1 MVGAHLRRLGVT
13 DVAVVAP
20 RRRYA
25 ATIATAAVTLGLL
38 AFAADSVDGLV
49 GQVMIAFTSSGF
61 AWGLAAFLAGRSA
74 AGARRAAAGATGL
87 LVLAT
92 LLYYLLVLVVG
103 RRWSGATLEDG
114 TSADMHGLRSIAVM
128 TAVWLIGSLVAGP
141 VLGLLGHVVRVGGL
155 SRAALAAGVIC
166 GLLSGEGWHAMAA
179 APLWQLL
186 PVPDPDQADFVRGV
200 VVSELV
206 KIVLPVAVLA
216 WLATA
221 HRLWRAWPTLLTAA
235 VSIGTLSALLWY
247 MMDVGANSLAGAM

>member
-1 MVGAHLRRLGVT
+1 MTPKRRSAGVIS
-13 DVAVVAP
+13 
-20 RRRYA
+20 RSRSS
-25 ATIATAAVTLGLL
+25 TLP
-38 AFAADSVDGLV
+38 
-49 GQVMIAFTSSGF
+49 
-61 AWGLAAFLAGRSA
+61 SA

-92 LLYYLLVLVVG
+92 LLYYLLVLVIS

-114 TSADMHGLRSIAVM
+114 TSADLHGLRSVAVM

-141 VLGLLGHVVRVGGL
+141 MLGPLGHAVRVGEV
-155 SRAALAAGVIC
+155 SRAALAAGVTC

-186 PVPDPDQADFVRGV
+186 PVPDPDRADFIRGL

-206 KIVLPVAVLA
+206 KIVLPLAVLA

-235 VSIGTLSALLWY
+235 VSSSALSALLWY
-247 MMDVGANSLAGAM
+247 VLTAVAISIAGAI

>member
-1 MVGAHLRRLGVT
+1 MVGARLRRLGVT
-13 DVAVVAP
+13 DVAVVGP
-20 RRRYA
+20 RRTYA
-25 ATIATAAVTLGLL
+25 AVVATAAVALGLL
-38 AFAADSVDGLV
+38 AFAADSVDGVV
-49 GQVMIAFTSSGF
+49 GQVMIALTSSGF

-114 TSADMHGLRSIAVM
+114 TSADMHGLRSVAVM

-141 VLGLLGHVVRVGGL
+141 MLGLLGHVVRVGEV
-155 SRAALAAGVIC
+155 SRAALAAGITC
-166 GLLSGEGWHAMAA
+166 GLLSGEGWHAMVA

-186 PVPDPDQADFVRGV
+186 PVPDPDLADFVRGV
-200 VVSELV
+200 IVSELV
-206 KIVLPVAVLA
+206 KIVLPIAVLA

-221 HRLWRAWPTLLTAA
+221 HRLWRVWPTLLTAA
-235 VSIGTLSALLWY
+235 VSSGVLSALLWY
-247 MMDVGANSLAGAM
+247 VLIAAANSIAGAI